1 LDRAQSL
8 AFAKLWGDGHQARSS
23 QRKKTDLIAAYC
35 RRRIA
40 VDAKGWSA
48 ADRPENESLRA
59 ADQPSRRMILARKAV
74 IDHGGGRPGK
84 IEPNFPIADLYLML
98 EVVIEKRRLLLT
110 HPRHSN
116 EDAG

>member
-1 LDRAQSL
+1 
-8 AFAKLWGDGHQARSS
+8 
-23 QRKKTDLIAAYC
+23 
-35 RRRIA
+35 
-40 VDAKGWSA
+40 
-48 ADRPENESLRA
+48 
-59 ADQPSRRMILARKAV
+59 MILARKAV

-98 EVVIEKRRLLLT
+98 EVVIEKRRLLWT